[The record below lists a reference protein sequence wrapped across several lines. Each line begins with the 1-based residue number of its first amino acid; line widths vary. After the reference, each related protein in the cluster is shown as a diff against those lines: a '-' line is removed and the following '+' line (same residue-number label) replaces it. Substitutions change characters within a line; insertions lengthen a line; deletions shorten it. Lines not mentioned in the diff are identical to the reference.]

1 MKKKL
6 LSAILSMTM
15 VAALLAGCG
24 STAATSTDAA
34 PAADAAAPAAE
45 EAAPAAEEAAPAA
58 EEAAPAADAAA
69 PAAAAGQKV
78 GVSMPTKDLQR
89 WNQDGAN
96 MEKELKDAGYEVD
109 LQYANNDVQTQLSQ
123 VENMI
128 SSGCNVLVI
137 AAIEGS
143 SLGEALD
150 MAKEANIPVIAYDRL
165 LMDSDAVSYYAT
177 FDNYKVGTVQGTYV
191 KDTLDLDN
199 AAGPFNIEFTAGDPG
214 DNNAGFF
221 FNGAYDVLKPY
232 IDEGKL
238 VVQSGQSTFDAV
250 ATPSWATET
259 AQSRAENILSSYYA
273 DKDIDVWLCSNDST
287 ALGVEN
293 ALAAN
298 YKGKYPI
305 ITGQDCDIEN
315 TKNMIAGKQS
325 MSVFKDTRTLASQV
339 VKMVGQILKD
349 RLLMLTIQRHTTTTS
364 SLFLHTFA
372 SLYSQ
377 MQTTT
382 RRSSSIQVTTQRIS
396 LSN

>member
-1 MKKKL
+1 MKKKILSVL
-6 LSAILSMTM
+6 LS
-15 VAALLAGCG
+15 VAMAATLLVGCG
-24 STAATSTDAA
+24 GNGGGDTASDAGTDAA
-34 PAADAAAPAAE
+34 PAAEAPAAE
-45 EAAPAAEEAAPAA
+45 EAAPAAEAPA
-58 EEAAPAADAAA
+58 
-69 PAAAAGQKV
+69 GGGKV

-96 MEKELKDAGYEVD
+96 MEEQLKAAGYEVD
-109 LQYANNDVQTQLSQ
+109 LQYAANDVQQQLSQ

-128 SSGCNVLVI
+128 SGGCNVLVI

-177 FDNYKVGTVQGTYV
+177 FDNYKVGQVQGQYV
-191 KDTLDLDN
+191 IDALDLDN

-221 FNGAYDVLKPY
+221 FNGAMDLLKPY

-238 VVQSGQSTFDAV
+238 NVVSGQKTFEEV
-250 ATPSWATET
+250 ATPTWGTDV
-259 AQSRAENILSSYYA
+259 AQKRAENILSTNYA
-273 DKDIDVWLCSNDST
+273 DGTELDVWLCSNDST

-298 YKGKYPI
+298 YNGKYPI

-325 MSVFKDTRTLASQV
+325 MSVFKDTRTLAAQV
-339 VKMVGQILKD
+339 VKMTGQILAGEEVDVNDTETYNNNKITVPSY
-349 RLLMLTIQRHTTTTS
+349 LCEPV
-364 SLFLHTFA
+364 FA
-372 SLYSQ
+372 DANNYKEILIDSGYYTEDQLK
-377 MQTTT
+377 
-382 RRSSSIQVTTQRIS
+382 
-396 LSN
+396 